1 MNTLRE
7 GEIPMRRI
15 SPGTDSEAD
24 SRARHVFMM
33 LARRFS
39 GWLLVALLLAAAP
52 LPAWAGT
59 MKYEQLGEAAVGAEH
74 GGDYA
79 KAEKYLKAMLAESR
93 RYRGNIH
100 PEVADTLEQLALFYS
115 RRGRHA
121 EAESYRRQSRAV
133 QEKVRTDKAYLS
145 RTAHLEAGDEAKY
158 DGDVAGAEKHYKAA
172 LAITRKSLGSRH
184 PQVATILHSLASL
197 YDKQGRFA
205 EAEPLFL
212 EHLKIHEKE
221 YGAESYNLVFTLDQL
236 SEFYFDQERYA
247 EAEPYL
253 KRVVHIAG
261 KTLRPDEPE
270 LAAYMRFLAKLYLK
284 MGRPA
289 EAEPLLKQALAIYE
303 KNFGPTNDRNQEP
316 LAMLVEVYEK
326 QGRQDEAG
334 QMRQRLAANGQP
346 ATPAK

>member
-1 MNTLRE
+1 M
-7 GEIPMRRI
+7 
-15 SPGTDSEAD
+15 A
-24 SRARHVFMM
+24 
-33 LARRFS
+33 
-39 GWLLVALLLAAAP
+39 LVLP

-59 MKYEQLGEAAVGAEH
+59 LKYEQYGEAAVGAEH

-79 KAEKYLKAMLAESR
+79 KAEKYIKAMLAESR

-133 QEKVRTDKAYLS
+133 LEKVRTDKAYLS
-145 RTAHLEAGDEAKY
+145 RTAHLEAGDEAEY
-158 DGDVAGAEKHYKAA
+158 DGDIAGAEKHYKAA

-184 PQVATILHSLASL
+184 PQVATILHSLSSL
-197 YDKQGRFA
+197 YIKQGRHA
-205 EAEPLFL
+205 EAEPLLL
-212 EHLKIHEKE
+212 ELLKIHERE
-221 YGAESYNLVFTLDQL
+221 YGAEDYNLVFTLEYL
-236 SEFYFDQERYA
+236 SDFYIEQGRHA

-253 KRVVHIAG
+253 KRLVRIAG

-270 LAAYMRFLAKLYLK
+270 LAAYLRYLARLYLDL
-284 MGRPA
+284 GRPA

-303 KNFGPTNDRNQEP
+303 KYFGPTNDKNQEP

-326 QGRQDEAG
+326 QGRHDEAG
-334 QMRQRLAANGQP
+334 QMRRRLAAIGQP